1 MKEFKIR
8 CSQIGKI
15 IGTGKKHPLTQTAM
29 SYCKFWLKEQLYERR
44 MEFRSKYTDKGCI
57 VEDESIDFI
66 GEQLGL
72 GFLIKNDKQFENDY
86 FTGEPDILPPNLD
99 LVIDAKNSWSW
110 ETFPILESEIPTT
123 DYYWQLQ
130 GYMSLIGRN
139 RAKLCYVLSD
149 TPQHLIEREARRY
162 CYDNGF
168 EELDI
173 DIYNKFLA
181 SMTYSEIPDNLKIKT
196 FEIERNDEDIALA
209 EKKVVE
215 CREYISTLLKQ
226 LQC

>member
-15 IGTGKKHPLTQTAM
+15 VGTGKKNPLTQTAM
-29 SYCKFWLKEQLYERR
+29 SYCKSWLKEQLYNRR
-44 MEFRSKYTDKGCI
+44 IEFRSKYTEKGCI

-130 GYMSLIGRN
+130 GYMSLTGRHY
-139 RAKLCYVLSD
+139 AKLCYVLSD

-162 CYDNGF
+162 CYDSGF

-181 SMTYSEIPDNLKIKT
+181 NMTYSDVPEKLKIKV
-196 FEIERNDEDIALA
+196 FDIERNDEDIATT
-209 EKKVVE
+209 EKKVLE

-226 LQC
+226 IQC

>member
-8 CSQIGKI
+8 CSKIGEI
-15 IGTGKKHPLTQTAM
+15 IGTGKKNPLTQTAM
-29 SYCKFWLKEQLYERR
+29 SYCKTWLKEQLYSRHC
-44 MEFRSKYTDKGCI
+44 EFRNKYTEKGHI

-72 GFLIKNDKQFENDY
+72 GFLLKNDRQFENDY
-86 FTGEPDILPPNLD
+86 FTGEPDVIPPNIN

-110 ETFPILESEIPTT
+110 ETFPILESEIPTS

-130 GYMSLIGRN
+130 GYMNLTDRHHS
-139 RAKLCYVLSD
+139 KLVYVLSD

-181 SMTYSEIPDNLKIKT
+181 DMTYPDVSDKLKIKV
-196 FEIERNDEDIALA
+196 FDIERNDEDIAKA
-209 EKKVVE
+209 QKKVIE
-215 CREYISTLLKQ
+215 CREYIETLLKQ
-226 LQC
+226 MK

>member
-8 CSQIGKI
+8 CSKIGDI

-29 SYCKFWLKEQLYERR
+29 SYCKKWLKEQLYSRHS
-44 MEFRSKYTDKGCI
+44 EFRSKYTDKGHI

-72 GFLIKNDKQFENDY
+72 GFLLKNDKQFENDY
-86 FTGEPDILPPNLD
+86 FTGEPDVIPPNID

-110 ETFPILESEIPTT
+110 ETFPLFESDIPTS

-130 GYMSLIGRN
+130 GYMSLTARHH
-139 RAKLCYVLSD
+139 AKLIYILSD

-181 SMTYSEIPDNLKIKT
+181 DMTYPDVPNNLKLKV
-196 FEIERNDEDIALA
+196 FDVERNDEDIALA
-209 EKKVVE
+209 EKKVIE
-215 CREYISTLLKQ
+215 CREYIKTLIKQ
-226 LQC
+226 IK